1 MVLIIQMKP
10 VTYFTPNAT
19 TDPDFAETLAYVIEM
34 GVCLLAYDCLVEPD
48 SMTVDSSVECRLKI
62 IR

>member
-1 MVLIIQMKP
+1 MKP